1 MKISTFLLVFI
12 SLFSWQVNSQVT
24 TYPYLE
30 DFEGG
35 AGGWTV
41 TGGLWALGTP
51 SGGVINTAAGG
62 VNSWATNLT
71 GLYPNGSN
79 AWVTS
84 PVFDFTAVPN
94 PYIAASIWWDSENSW
109 DGTVLQSS
117 INGGATWQNVGALGD
132 PNWYTD
138 GTINGNPGG
147 QQIGWSASPGSLG
160 WINAS
165 HDLTGLGG
173 QVAVLLRFAFGSDGS
188 VQDDGFAFDNIN
200 IVNLT
205 CPAPTA
211 LTATSVLDVSAD
223 LAFTE
228 AGTATSWNIEWGPS
242 GFTPG
247 TGTMVTGTASNPYS
261 LTGLSPSTAYSYYV
275 QSDCGAGDLS
285 FWSGPYT
292 FLTACGLIVPA
303 WTDNVDTHTPS
314 NLFTVSNCWNATAS
328 SGYDWNI
335 TGIGTTPSS
344 NTGALTA
351 NSGTNYFFTEAS
363 GATAGAT
370 CTLVS
375 PVMDAS
381 GMTTPTLKFWYHM
394 TGNQMGTLNV
404 EAWDGLVWNVV
415 STITGEQQNAQSD
428 AFLEKLVYLPGY
440 NILGLQVRFIAT
452 SAGSFE
458 GDICIDDIS
467 IDEAPSC
474 PAPDPFS
481 IVSSDLTSGT
491 FDWTLT
497 PISTETEWELEYG
510 AVGFTPNIGS
520 GTIMGTTNNPET
532 VSGLA
537 PNSFYEI
544 YVQSVCGV
552 GDSSVLVGPLVFNTY
567 NQGIYMESDTE
578 CGAGF
583 IDISATGTALDLLY
597 AGEMDYTIPFPF
609 LFQGSL
615 VQNIAFTSSGYIM
628 LEAAPGQFSATFNQ
642 TIANAIYWGLFPFW
656 EAIEADFGNQYYET
670 IGLPGNQTFIVQWD
684 DNNYVNGPSGEIVTF
699 QLQIDEATGEIY
711 YIYDDI
717 VFGGSDAFYDNGNS
731 ATIGVKGPNQ
741 DVQVSYNNTTYLE
754 NNSCAHF
761 YYTDCPKP
769 TNFAVTYTT
778 NDEGAVTWGAGL
790 AGETNWTVIYGVTG
804 FDPATGGTTVTT
816 GTPALIMPGLDDITT
831 YDVYIYADCNP
842 GVLQSLEL
850 LGQFV
855 TLPNCSD
862 PTTLATATAVDSL
875 MTTWLWTESSGVGT
889 YPSTGFNL
897 QYGMNGF
904 GLYDGSETIVNA
916 DNNLSD
922 TTEDMTLLGGGVY
935 EVYVQGVCGTDTSNW
950 VGPVTFTMPI
960 SNDST
965 CNAIDLAVD
974 GTVYTFD
981 NTGAT
986 TQVNEG
992 TIAPPATGFQTSDG
1006 WGNSNIDFTT
1016 WFTFTA
1022 PASGNMNLSGLVE
1035 GFDGQFAV
1043 YEATDCSDMNTYTL
1057 IGANDDALSGTSGA
1071 PDFSICGLT
1080 PGNTYY
1086 LMHDSWSSVTTG
1098 VYSIQLDEI
1107 IVEAGTTSGIL
1118 DICTGDT
1125 ADLFNGISGY
1135 DMGGVWTEEITTANF
1150 AGSIFPSAGLAFQ
1163 VFNFE
1168 YNVFEGCATDSI
1180 IQQVQ
1185 IYGPSSAGVD
1195 GSLTVCLNQ
1204 PFDLLSGLSG
1214 NVDFG
1219 GQWYDATNS
1228 PVPSAVTAG
1237 MFAGSFNY
1245 DYITSNGVCEADTA
1259 NVVVNVDGNCNYLD
1273 LQEIVFGNM
1282 DIYPNPT
1289 TGLVYISNSNSTEVF
1304 NFEIIDIQGKVV
1316 ATENAAINGTEL
1328 TEINFTDLE
1337 VGIYMIKVYNETA
1350 EKTFRV
1356 VKQ

>member
-1 MKISTFLLVFI
+1 MKKLLLFI
-12 SLFSWQVNSQVT
+12 SLFVGSIGSSFGQCPAAEIAPWTDDVESMT
-24 TYPYLE
+24 T
-30 DFEGG
+30 
-35 AGGWTV
+35 T
-41 TGGLWALGTP
+41 
-51 SGGVINTAAGG
+51 
-62 VNSWATNLT
+62 T
-71 GLYPNGSN
+71 GLIS
-79 AWVTS
+79 
-84 PVFDFTAVPN
+84 
-94 PYIAASIWWDSENSW
+94 
-109 DGTVLQSS
+109 Q
-117 INGGATWQNVGALGD
+117 
-132 PNWYTD
+132 
-138 GTINGNPGG
+138 
-147 QQIGWSASPGSLG
+147 
-160 WINAS
+160 
-165 HDLTGLGG
+165 
-173 QVAVLLRFAFGSDGS
+173 
-188 VQDDGFAFDNIN
+188 
-200 IVNLT
+200 
-205 CPAPTA
+205 
-211 LTATSVLDVSAD
+211 
-223 LAFTE
+223 
-228 AGTATSWNIEWGPS
+228 
-242 GFTPG
+242 
-247 TGTMVTGTASNPYS
+247 
-261 LTGLSPSTAYSYYV
+261 
-275 QSDCGAGDLS
+275 
-285 FWSGPYT
+285 
-292 FLTACGLIVPA
+292 
-303 WTDNVDTHTPS
+303 
-314 NLFTVSNCWNATAS
+314 NCWLETSAT
-328 SGYDWNI
+328 GFDWNI
-335 TGIGTTPSS
+335 DGAGSTPSS
-344 NTGALTA
+344 NTGPLGA
-351 NSGTNYFFTEAS
+351 NSGVNYFYTEAS
-363 GATAGAT
+363 GAAFGAIAILISPNVDVSAL
-370 CTLVS
+370 TL
-375 PVMDAS
+375 PMIE
-381 GMTTPTLKFWYHM
+381 FYYHM
-394 TGNQMGTLNV
+394 TGAQMGNLAV
-404 EAWDGLVWNVV
+404 EAWDGATWNVV
-415 STITGEQQNAQSD
+415 DNISGEQQAAQAD
-428 AFLEKLVYLPGY
+428 PWLRKQIYLPGY
-440 NILGLQVRFIAT
+440 TGIIQIRFTAT

-458 GDICIDDIS
+458 GDISIDDVS
-467 IDEAPSC
+467 ILEAPTC
-474 PAPDPFS
+474 PEPSMFTVTGA
-481 IVSSDLTSGT
+481 DLTSADFSWMAGP
-491 FDWTLT
+491 LG
-497 PISTETEWELEYG
+497 ETEWQLEYG
-510 AVGFTPNIGS
+510 TPGFTPETGF
-520 GTIMGTTNNPET
+520 GTSIVTGNNPET
-532 VSGLA
+532 ITGLT
-537 PNSFYEI
+537 PNTFYEI
-544 YVQSVCGV
+544 YLQGVCGA
-552 GDSSVLVGPLVFNTY
+552 GDTSALVGPILFNTY
-567 NQGIYMESDTE
+567 DQPTFIDWNSD
-578 CGAGF
+578 CGPGF
-583 IDISATGTALDLLY
+583 IDISATGTPTNFTDDAVLGLSMPFSLLY
-597 AGEMDYTIPFPF
+597 QGVLINDITIGENGAILFGTQTGTLPWSNNVITGAANGIYGFWDDLDPGAG
-609 LFQGSL
+609 
-615 VQNIAFTSSGYIM
+615 
-628 LEAAPGQFSATFNQ
+628 PGNT
-642 TIANAIYWGLFPFW
+642 
-656 EAIEADFGNQYYET
+656 YYET
-670 IGLPGNQTFIVQWD
+670 IGTPGNQQFIVQVD
-684 DNNYVNGPSGEIVTF
+684 AKEQYYSNNNTEVISFEFV
-699 QLQIDEATGEIY
+699 IDEATGEMWVTY
-711 YIYDDI
+711 QDSE
-717 VFGGSDAFYDNGNS
+717 FGGSSASYDYGAS
-731 ATIGVKGPNQ
+731 ATIGLAGPNQ
-741 DVQVSYNNTTYLE
+741 DIDVSYNDGTYLQ
-754 NNSCAHF
+754 NNSCIHYF
-761 YYTDCPKP
+761 YTDCPHP
-769 TNFAVTYTT
+769 VNYTVIYTT
-778 NDEGAVTWGAGL
+778 NDEAGISWNAGL
-790 AGETNWTVIYGVTG
+790 YGETDWTVIYGLEG
-804 FDPATGGTTVTT
+804 FDPATGGIQINVTSPT
-816 GTPALIMPGLDDITT
+816 AVLPGLNDVTT
-831 YDVYIYADCNP
+831 YDVYIYADCDP
-842 GVLQSLEL
+842 GVLQSVDLF
-850 LGQFV
+850 GQFI

-862 PTTLATATAVDSL
+862 PTTLATSTAVDSL
-875 MTTWLWTESSGVGT
+875 MTTWLWIESSGVGT

-1185 IYGPSSAGVD
+1185 IYGPSSAGND

-1214 NVDFG
+1214 NVDTG